1 MFVGTKSEEEQYT
14 HTHKIKH
21 STLIK
26 NIDELIMVVMKEKSN
41 FTRKKDDEEITRVC
55 FESTHYHFNRNFK
68 GENRVNISIKKHT
81 SFTSKFQFLYLTPR
95 NIN

>member
-1 MFVGTKSEEEQYT
+1 MFVGNKSEEEQYT
-14 HTHKIKH
+14 HTQKIKH

-26 NIDELIMVVMKEKSN
+26 NIDELIMVVMIEKSN
-41 FTRKKDDEEITRVC
+41 FTGKNDDEEITHVC

-81 SFTSKFQFLYLTPR
+81 VFTLKF
-95 NIN
+95 